1 MVLSSDNVIEVFKVN
16 VDKPDSIFKK
26 LKRAEK
32 KKALKRTHAEM
43 VNTINAEEKKTK
55 IDKEKLQKMVDD
67 GDYNMALHFSQK
79 LTVTLDP

>member
-16 VDKPDSIFKK
+16 VDKPDTIYKR

-43 VNTINAEEKKTK
+43 
-55 IDKEKLQKMVDD
+55 KEGEND
-67 GDYNMALHFSQK
+67 G
-79 LTVTLDP
+79 T

>member
-16 VDKPDSIFKK
+16 VDKPDSIYKK

-43 VNTINAEEKKTK
+43 DGEEN
-55 IDKEKLQKMVDD
+55 D
-67 GDYNMALHFSQK
+67 G
-79 LTVTLDP
+79 T

>member
-16 VDKPDSIFKK
+16 VDKPDTIYKR

-43 VNTINAEEKKTK
+43 AEGEN
-55 IDKEKLQKMVDD
+55 D
-67 GDYNMALHFSQK
+67 G
-79 LTVTLDP
+79 T